1 MRTRRAAVTP
11 LDQALLSSR
20 VRLVPWVFGVATIA
34 CQIAYPLTSGDART
48 RLTVATVVVFLL
60 ASVTH
65 AALHRGATAAASLVL
80 VAAGGGLLVEAVG
93 VSTGVPFG
101 DYAYADTLGW
111 QLVDVPVVIPLAW
124 AMMAYP
130 ALLVGRALA
139 GRWVPLV
146 GGWALAS
153 WDVFLDPQMVEA
165 GHWFWRD
172 PTPGLPG
179 VPGVPLTNFAGW
191 LIVAVAMMALLDR
204 AVPSADARRSTGDAL
219 PAALYLWTYA
229 SSVLGA
235 AVFFGRPSVAL
246 VGGLLMG
253 AVAVPYAVKLWRRR
267 Q

>member
-1 MRTRRAAVTP
+1 MSTHRLTSLGSRESVRRSA
-11 LDQALLSSR
+11 R
-20 VRLVPWVFGVATIA
+20 FRLVPWVFGAAAIG
-34 CQIAYPLTSGDART
+34 CQIAYPLMSGPART
-48 RLTVATVVVFLL
+48 RLTVATVAVFFL

-65 AALHRGATAAASLVL
+65 AALYRGVRAAAALAL

-93 VSTGVPFG
+93 VRTGVPFG
-101 DYAYADTLGW
+101 DYTYADTLGA
-111 QLVDVPVVIPLAW
+111 QLFGVPLVIPLAW

-130 ALLVGRALA
+130 ALLAARALTD
-139 GRWVPLV
+139 RWVPLV
-146 GGWALAS
+146 GGWGLAS

-165 GHWFWRD
+165 GHWAWRD

-191 LIVAVAMMALLDR
+191 LVVAVVMMALLHRVLPHESD
-204 AVPSADARRSTGDAL
+204 SDAL
-219 PAALYLWTYA
+219 PATLYLWTYF

-253 AVAVPYAVKLWRRR
+253 AVAVPYAMTLWRRR
-267 Q
+267 G